1 MAYFF
6 LGGILMTITKLKT
19 KNQLTLPIEIVKK
32 LHLKV
37 NELFAV
43 ELKENYIKLTPV
55 DVEPRYTE
63 SELQAIDHLVER
75 KKNHGKIMKPG
86 KEFSEYIRKITR

>member
-1 MAYFF
+1 
-6 LGGILMTITKLKT
+6 MTITKLKT
-19 KNQLTLPIEIVKK
+19 KNQLTIPSEIVKK

-63 SELQAIDHLVER
+63 EELSAIDRIVER
-75 KKNHGKIMKPG
+75 EIGHGKAVKPG
-86 KEFSEYIRKITR
+86 KEFSDYIRKIAR